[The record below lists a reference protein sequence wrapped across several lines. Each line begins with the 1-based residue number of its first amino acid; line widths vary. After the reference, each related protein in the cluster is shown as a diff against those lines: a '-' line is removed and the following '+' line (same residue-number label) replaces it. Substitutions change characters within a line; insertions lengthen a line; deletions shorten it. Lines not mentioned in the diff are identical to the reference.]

1 MKLFTIKVST
11 LERMLMEG
19 DAEGIRD
26 MMRKSTARRKLFDK
40 EKPESAGEAPHTEEA
55 QTADAE
61 KVQK

>member
-1 MKLFTIKVST
+1 MG
-11 LERMLMEG
+11 G
-19 DAEGIRD
+19 DAEVIRE

-40 EKPESAGEAPHTEEA
+40 EKPEPAGEAPHTEEA